1 MASEC
6 NVTVM
11 LYICYTL
18 QHQQKELWAAVV
30 TTGGTQTVA
39 AITTGTATA
48 TATTTGAATTRQE
61 QQKQNQ

>member
-11 LYICYTL
+11 LSAIRCSISKRNSGRQY
-18 QHQQKELWAAVV
+18 VV